1 MDKKNHNIIID
12 EMTLEDLD
20 SISTNLETDFDD
32 FWNYNIL
39 REEIKNNNS
48 KLIVAKLNNEIV
60 GFAGISI
67 VLDTAELT
75 NIVVRKNYRG
85 NGISSILLNYIIDL
99 ARNNNCKF
107 INLEVNCNNSIALHL
122 YEHFGFKQVGLRK
135 KYYDGQDAILLT
147 LAIDFS

>member
-20 SISTNLETDFDD
+20 SISTSLETDFDD
-32 FWNYNIL
+32 FWNNNIL

-48 KLIVAKLNNEIV
+48 KLIVAKLNDEII

-85 NGISSILLNYIIDL
+85 NGFSSILLNYIINL
-99 ARNNNCKF
+99 ARNNNCKLV
-107 INLEVNCNNSIALHL
+107 NLEVNCNNSIALHL

-147 LAIDFS
+147 LSV

>member
-1 MDKKNHNIIID
+1 MGKKNHNIIID

-20 SISTNLETDFDD
+20 SISTSLETDFDD
-32 FWNYNIL
+32 FWNNNIL

-48 KLIVAKLNNEIV
+48 KLIVAKLNDEII

-85 NGISSILLNYIIDL
+85 NGFSSILLNYIIDL
-99 ARNNNCKF
+99 AKNDNCKLV
-107 INLEVNCNNSIALHL
+107 NLEVNCNNSIALHL

-147 LAIDFS
+147 LSV